1 MMKIAY
7 ITKRLHKF
15 ERKSKF
21 VKDLFSAVSNQLDK
35 ITSFLDVLKAQFFF
49 DTITIALPL
58 YEKMMKI
65 TPLPDS
71 SLADRRTTVQARW
84 RATGHNSI
92 KLIQELCEYFIK
104 GDIEA
109 KFVGGKIRLNFINS
123 YGIPSENLFLS
134 LINQI
139 NEVKPAHLALLWKF
153 RYLLI
158 KDIHKKMTINDMQ
171 TYTISQYGHYKEA
184 EV

>member
-1 MMKIAY
+1 MGAANIIK
-7 ITKRLHKF
+7 KLHKF

-21 VKDLFSAVSNQLDK
+21 VKDIFSAIYIQLDK
-35 ITSFLDVLKAQFFF
+35 VSSFLEVLKEQFFF
-49 DTITIALPL
+49 DTLTVALPL

-65 TPLPDS
+65 TPLPD
-71 SLADRRTTVQARW
+71 ATIEERQTAVQARW

-92 KLIQELCEYFIK
+92 KLIQELCEYFKK

-109 KFVGGKIRLNFINS
+109 RFKEGKIYLQFINS
-123 YGIPSENLFLS
+123 YGIPKGNLFNA

-139 NEVKPAHLALLWKF
+139 NEVKPAHLPLFWKF
-153 RYLLI
+153 KYLLI

-171 TYTISQYGHYKEA
+171 KYTIAQYGHYEEG